1 MRRDLMDILACPMC
15 KGPLVLTV
23 TKEDEHEVLEGSLR
37 CEACTIDYPI
47 EEAIPNMLPPAL
59 RS

>member
-1 MRRDLMDILACPMC
+1 MRRGLMDILACPMC

-23 TKEDEHEVLEGSLR
+23 SKEDEHGVLEGNLR
-37 CEACTIDYPI
+37 CEACKIDYPI